1 MTDTLLILGII
12 ALGTYF
18 QTLTGFG
25 LGIIVIGLVSGFNL
39 ASVAFIASV
48 ISLCSIV
55 NGGAALHGHWRQLN
69 ATVGGWTL
77 AGIIPSAIVGIMLL
91 NYLSHE
97 ANNTLKLLLG
107 LLIMYSGLSA
117 MRKPVRQDKL
127 SRKSTFFNYG
137 FFSGICG
144 GLFGMPGPPIIL
156 LFYRQ
161 PLDYGHIRSLLLL
174 MFTATALLRTLYE
187 LATQTLSWDA
197 IYLALLALPLVTLLT
212 LVTKRL
218 PSPLSPQGIRKLSFF
233 SLLLIGIGLS
243 AESVWRIVVS

>member
-1 MTDTLLILGII
+1 MIDTLLILGVI

-55 NGGAALHGHWRQLN
+55 NGYAALHGHWRQLN
-69 ATVGGWTL
+69 RTVAGWTL
-77 AGIIPSAIVGIMLL
+77 AGIIPSTIAGTVLL

-97 ANNTLKLLLG
+97 ANHVLKLLLG
-107 LLIMYSGLSA
+107 LLIIYSGISA
-117 MRKPVRQDKL
+117 MRKPVQQDSL
-127 SRKSTFFNYG
+127 SRRSTFFHYG

-161 PLDYGHIRSLLLL
+161 PLAHAHIRSLLLL
-174 MFTATALLRTLYE
+174 MFTGTALLRTLYE
-187 LATQTLSWDA
+187 LATQTLSEDA
-197 IYLALLALPLVTLLT
+197 VYLALLALPLVTLLT
-212 LVTKRL
+212 LVSKRL
-218 PSPLSPQGIRKLSFF
+218 PPPLSPQGIRKLSFF
-233 SLLLIGIGLS
+233 SLLLIGVGLS
-243 AESVWRIVVS
+243 AESLWRMLAH